1 MALMVDG
8 ASLEETRERVLA
20 WFAEAGRD
28 LPWRA
33 TRDPYR
39 VLVAEVL
46 AQQTQAARAAAAW
59 PRFLERFPDVAT
71 LAAAAP
77 AEVLRA
83 WQGLGYNRRA
93 LALHRTAQAVEG
105 RGGWPDTVEGLAGLP
120 GVGPYT
126 ARAVACFALGRRV
139 APVDTN
145 VARVLAR
152 SLAGADPA
160 QLSPAARQRLA
171 DQALPPPAHGPA
183 VAGAPDPSGRAWTWS
198 SALMDVGALHCRPR
212 PRCEGCPLA
221 PSCRWRALGPAAPP
235 PRPRAQA
242 PFATSDRR
250 WRGAWPA
257 PPTAWTGPPGPTPC
271 RRPPPTGPP
280 AGSTPSWAAWRP
292 RAWSPPAPMAVCT
305 CPVRERRGRG
315 AGRRPGWWR
324 PTARTRPWSSRVPG
338 PAGGRCR
345 GRCGARSGRGPAP
358 QGDRGPG
365 RRSRPGGR
373 PGRWLPPAARGRWWP
388 RTFAALARRPGPRPA
403 GRWSG
408 GRPARPWSGRAR
420 HSGRAC
426 RGGPGR
432 RPAPAGRAARR
443 PAPGR
448 RRRPAAFEG
457 LR

>member
-1 MALMVDG
+1 MVDG

-93 LALHRTAQAVEG
+93 LALHRTAQAVEE
-105 RGGWPDTVEGLAGLP
+105 RGGWPDTIEGLAALP

-160 QLSPAARQRLA
+160 QLTPAARQRLA
-171 DQALPPPAHGPA
+171 DEALPPPGHGSA
-183 VAGAPDPSGRAWTWS
+183 VPGAPDRSGSAWTWS

-250 WRGAWPA
+250 WRGAVVRALAAA
-257 PPTAWTGPPGPTPC
+257 PDGL
-271 RRPPPTGPP
+271 
-280 AGSTPSWAAWRP
+280 
-292 RAWSPPAPMAVCT
+292 
-305 CPVRERRGRG
+305 
-315 AGRRPGWWR
+315 
-324 PTARTRPWSSRVPG
+324 
-338 PAGGRCR
+338 
-345 GRCGARSGRGPAP
+345 
-358 QGDRGPG
+358 DR
-365 RRSRPGGR
+365 
-373 PGRWLPPAARGRWWP
+373 
-388 RTFAALARRPGPRPA
+388 AALADAVQAAAADRPA
-403 GRWSG
+403 GWFDTLLARLG
-408 GRPARPWSGRAR
+408 AEGMVATAADGRLRLPA
-420 HSGRAC
+420 
-426 RGGPGR
+426 
-432 RPAPAGRAARR
+432 
-443 PAPGR
+443 
-448 RRRPAAFEG
+448 
-457 LR
+457 

>member
-1 MALMVDG
+1 MVDG

-93 LALHRTAQAVEG
+93 LALHRTAQAVEE
-105 RGGWPDTVEGLAGLP
+105 RGGWPDTIEGLAALP

-160 QLSPAARQRLA
+160 QLTPAARQRLA
-171 DQALPPPAHGPA
+171 DEALPPPAHGSA
-183 VAGAPDPSGRAWTWS
+183 VPGAPDRSGSAWTWS

-250 WRGAWPA
+250 WRGAVVRALAAA
-257 PPTAWTGPPGPTPC
+257 PDGL
-271 RRPPPTGPP
+271 
-280 AGSTPSWAAWRP
+280 
-292 RAWSPPAPMAVCT
+292 
-305 CPVRERRGRG
+305 
-315 AGRRPGWWR
+315 
-324 PTARTRPWSSRVPG
+324 
-338 PAGGRCR
+338 
-345 GRCGARSGRGPAP
+345 
-358 QGDRGPG
+358 DR
-365 RRSRPGGR
+365 
-373 PGRWLPPAARGRWWP
+373 
-388 RTFAALARRPGPRPA
+388 AALADAVQAAAADRPA
-403 GRWSG
+403 GWFDTLLARLEAEG
-408 GRPARPWSGRAR
+408 MVATAADGRLRLPA
-420 HSGRAC
+420 
-426 RGGPGR
+426 
-432 RPAPAGRAARR
+432 
-443 PAPGR
+443 
-448 RRRPAAFEG
+448 
-457 LR
+457 